1 MKGYFINVKDGFSEV
16 VDVKDCLEVFYE
28 KIDCTTI
35 DIVNRKIGGVYYAI
49 VCDDEGLYAERVTV
63 SAATKAGDPVLVG
76 NLLIFKNGKDGEL
89 AGLSGEDVERVRKNI
104 YLALNDKRAWPIV
117 QVEY

>member
-1 MKGYFINVKDGFSEV
+1 MKGYFINVKDGYSEV
-16 VDVKDCLEVFYE
+16 VDVQDDLEVFYE

-35 DIVNRKIGGVYYAI
+35 DIVNRKVGGVYYAI
-49 VCDDEGLYAERVTV
+49 VCDDEGLFTERVMV

-76 NLLIFKNGKDGEL
+76 NLLIFQNGEDGEL
-89 AGLSGEDVERVRKNI
+89 AGLSGEDVGRVKTNI
-104 YLALNDKRAWPIV
+104 YLALNNERAWPIV